1 MQPRDLTTA
10 LMIGAVLVALG
21 FVPGVLQRV
30 QDGIQNFRDSL
41 YSPFPVRFA
50 QQTDYENL
58 PRPFW
63 LAGLGLV
70 VVLVSL
76 IAYIVN

>member
-1 MQPRDLTTA
+1 MQPKELATA
-10 LMIGAVLVALG
+10 LMIGGALIALG

-41 YSPFPVRFA
+41 LSPFPARFP

-63 LAGLGLV
+63 LAGLGLAV
-70 VVLVSL
+70 ILLCLV
-76 IAYIVN
+76 AYIVS